1 MIQIAPDDR
10 IPMALLLGFW
20 GAFTLFLLASFV
32 VHMIK
37 ELRMPKT
44 YGPDTVPE
52 VPEIPFSL
60 NVVHEDPASSK
71 KELRTHE
78 FIAKPDPSSG
88 DFYRFALASTS
99 EGGGELLI
107 VLAEILPRM
116 IDDSDGTPFKWVFK
130 PRTSRPTKP
139 GDPDADVVVTFRGP
153 DGEIYPEVERKRFEE
168 FDAGSSRRRLHH
180 LMFTDENAKVKI
192 QTVAEI
198 MKDLFAAAGKGPSS
212 A

>member
-1 MIQIAPDDR
+1 MNGPSFFLMLWIA
-10 IPMALLLGFW
+10 ISLAL
-20 GAFTLFLLASFV
+20 AVPLFL
-32 VHMIK
+32 IDK
-37 ELRMPKT
+37 WRNRMPKT

-52 VPEIPFSL
+52 VPEIEFSL
-60 NVVHEDPASSK
+60 NVVHEDPVTSK
-71 KELRTHE
+71 KELRTHN

-88 DFYRFALASTS
+88 DFYRFAMASTS

-116 IDDSDGTPFKWVFK
+116 IDDSDGVPFKWVFK
-130 PRTSRPTKP
+130 PRTSRPPKP
-139 GDPDADVVVTFRGP
+139 GDPAADVVVTFRGP

-198 MKDLFAAAGKGPSS
+198 MKDLFESAGKGRTS